1 MCATTSGLT
10 KPTTNMG
17 GIRNDLIPMESNRTP
32 ELQITLRNRQIR
44 PEQVKSYANYCV
56 SSPTSTA
63 SKFMHFGE
71 YNSSAEDDP
80 LYLYPY
86 SAEQDDTPSD
96 DEYNPNEGDES
107 NDVVCCRKG
116 YTRRRSARGKPTPA
130 DPGWTAKH
138 HRRHFV
144 HHNYH
149 DHSEDMEEYP
159 IFTAG
164 NVNALSAKG
173 GVVTPFPLVL
183 YNMLDSAEDQGF
195 SGIVSW
201 LPHGRAFSV
210 YDSKSF
216 VEQVMPKFFRQ
227 SKISSFQRQLNLY
240 GFCRLTGQSS
250 DRGGYYN
257 EFFLRGRPDLTAK
270 MHRTRVKGTGVRTS
284 SNPHDEPNFYEMTF
298 MGSGDCFQNT
308 PIPLPTV
315 RSSEMNH
322 LHELD
327 VVTSSIPCDIVA
339 YNQGELDASA
349 ASLDTLQYQKAE
361 DPIAMDIGDVDTTEL
376 ALFLKDVDLASEDL
390 QKGDPAMLT
399 GVDIHHVD
407 SIPV

>member
-1 MCATTSGLT
+1 
-10 KPTTNMG
+10 MG
-17 GIRNDLIPMESNRTP
+17 GMRNDIIPMEGDRGHKLES
-32 ELQITLRNRQIR
+32 TLRDGHLR
-44 PEQVKSYANYCV
+44 PEPVKSYANDCA
-56 SSPTSTA
+56 SSPISTA
-63 SKFMHFGE
+63 SKFMNFGE

-86 SAEQDDTPSD
+86 SPDQDDDPS
-96 DEYNPNEGDES
+96 EGDES
-107 NDVVCCRKG
+107 NDRECCRKS

-130 DPGWTAKH
+130 HPGWTAKH

-149 DHSEDMEEYP
+149 DHSEDREEYP
-159 IFTAG
+159 IFMAG
-164 NVNALSAKG
+164 SVNALSAKG

-183 YNMLDSAEDQGF
+183 YSMLDSADDMGF
-195 SGIVSW
+195 SSIVSW

-257 EFFLRGRPDLTAK
+257 EFFLRGRPDLTAN

-284 SNPHDEPNFYEMTF
+284 SNPNDEPNFYEMTF
-298 MGSGDCFQNT
+298 MGSGDRFQNT
-308 PIPLPTV
+308 SIPLPMV
-315 RSSEMNH
+315 KSSEMNEFQKH
-322 LHELD
+322 DL
-327 VVTSSIPCDIVA
+327 VPSSIPCDIVA

-349 ASLDTLQYQKAE
+349 ASLDTLHYEKA
-361 DPIAMDIGDVDTTEL
+361 DAPTAMDIGDVDTTEL

-390 QKGDPAMLT
+390 LKGEPTLLA
-399 GVDIHHVD
+399 GVNFDQVD